1 VRPALGFFG
10 KREWRVALLELQRR
24 EQIAFIAGQKGIIM
38 FVEDI
43 MSRDPLYVE
52 DSSFLTK
59 ARQLIRDN
67 HVRGLPVVDSKKHVL
82 GIITAQDML
91 RVTSTKSNV
100 TVAGFVTQVP
110 TVIGQME
117 MLDAAKLM
125 LKEKSTLL
133 PVVESGEIP
142 VLKGVVSLLDIFTNL
157 DLKKVPNMQVCD
169 VMSTKVV
176 TTSPDNPVTKVW
188 DLMVEKDITGLPVVK
203 DGKPIGM
210 VTRFDMLKGWARI
223 SKESETRPS
232 SSTQMPVEKLMST
245 PLYSV
250 KPEDNLRTAI
260 ETMLKYS
267 IGRISVL
274 DGGKLVGIVDR
285 NDLIKGYLG

>member
-1 VRPALGFFG
+1 
-10 KREWRVALLELQRR
+10 
-24 EQIAFIAGQKGIIM
+24 M

-52 DSSFLTK
+52 DSTFLTK

-67 HVRGLPVVDSKKHVL
+67 HVRGLPVVDGKKHVL
-82 GIITAQDML
+82 GIITTQDML

-117 MLDAAKLM
+117 MLDAAKLI
-125 LKEKSTLL
+125 LKEKSALL
-133 PVVESGEIP
+133 LVVESGEKP
-142 VLKGVVSLLDIFTNL
+142 VLRGVVSLLDIFMNL
-157 DLKKVPNMQVCD
+157 DLKKVPNKQVCD

-188 DLMVEKDITGLPVVK
+188 DLMVEKDFTGLPVVK
-203 DGKPIGM
+203 DGKPIGI

-223 SKESETRPS
+223 SKESETRPA

-260 ETMLKYS
+260 ETMLKHS

-274 DGGKLVGIVDR
+274 DDGKLVGIADR